1 MMNKAAFGTVIEQN
15 FLTKRYPLL

>member
-1 MMNKAAFGTVIEQN
+1 MNKAAFGTVIEQN